1 MSNGTRPPTSSR
13 TEQDVEG
20 CRTGRLAQ
28 KSPKPRFRSARR
40 LEDPN
45 ARKREIC
52 EFLEN
57 LKVIFDTSTI
67 PTREFDPGSFKAY
80 GYSLSFFGLWGPEV
94 EILSIQED
102 IAGNSKEKT
111 SLWDSSF
118 DISAHNKACYL
129 MEDNVALLNL
139 LDARRICGD
148 AEGLLSQVTTL
159 VCLANAKLKEGEKV
173 EKKRIEQVKGLQK
186 RMLACTKRSTN
197 SESTR
202 SMGQITNK
210 LGKTGGRH
218 EGKFGSKVVR
228 SPESVGRPKEK
239 RAASDRAAILH
250 PSMDLSE
257 VNPCKI
263 VVDGKIVDSL

>member
-1 MSNGTRPPTSSR
+1 MSTINKVNLVARIKKIMVAKETLVARNVAPGGVHVESEHDEKMTS
-13 TEQDVEG
+13 D
-20 CRTGRLAQ
+20 LI
-28 KSPKPRFRSARR
+28 PK
-40 LEDPN
+40 
-45 ARKREIC
+45 RKR
-52 EFLEN
+52 L
-57 LKVIFDTSTI
+57 DI
-67 PTREFDPGSFKAY
+67 PTPLGQSHLDGR
-80 GYSLSFFGLWGPEV
+80 GPEV

-186 RMLACTKRSTN
+186 ENAR
-197 SESTR
+197 
-202 SMGQITNK
+202 
-210 LGKTGGRH
+210 
-218 EGKFGSKVVR
+218 
-228 SPESVGRPKEK
+228 
-239 RAASDRAAILH
+239 LH
-250 PSMDLSE
+250 QE
-257 VNPCKI
+257 V
-263 VVDGKIVDSL
+263 DQFRVDSARWAKLQTNLEKQVEDLKENSAQK